1 MILCTVSVCQ
11 SCDKEFTNNVSND
24 IVVEGWIDAGGYPVV
39 ILTRECPVRLKADRI
54 SIKDLSDYVVQWAF
68 VTVSDGNKSA
78 VLIGRIDNRYFPGYI
93 YTTDR
98 IKGEAGKSY
107 TLTVKYLDKEITSTT
122 TIPLYPPAVD
132 SLVCSRV
139 PGGKGLCNITAYV
152 TNVPGRSEYYKSA
165 FMEGTGQAQ
174 YLSSFLGVVDD
185 ALADSVMS
193 MPIIRTIKDNDK
205 ENRTRYFHEDTLVS
219 VKVATIDRES
229 YDFWKSYA
237 NKSDL
242 NNFMLSSTIGNLPT
256 NIKGGLG
263 YWSGYNP
270 FIYTFTVKPGTY
282 PGNRDN
288 Q

>member
-1 MILCTVSVCQ
+1 MILCMTSVCH
-11 SCDKEFTNNVSND
+11 SCDKKFTTDITDN
-24 IVVEGWIDAGGYPVV
+24 IVVEGWIDAGGFPVV
-39 ILTRECPVRLKADRI
+39 ILTQELPVRLKSERI
-54 SIKDLSDYVVQWAF
+54 SIVHLSDYVVRWAK
-68 VTVSDGNKSA
+68 VTMSDGEKS
-78 VLIGRIDNRYFPGYI
+78 VILIGRKDSRYFPGYV
-93 YTTDR
+93 YTTTR
-98 IKGEAGKSY
+98 MRGEAGKSY
-107 TLTVKYLDKEITSTT
+107 TLTVEWQESRLTSTT
-122 TIPLYPPAVD
+122 SIPLYPPVVD
-132 SLVCSRV
+132 SLVCRRV
-139 PGGKGLCNITAYV
+139 PGDEGLCNITAFV

-205 ENRTRYFHEDTLVS
+205 ENRTRYFHEDSLVS

-229 YDFWKSYA
+229 YVFWKSYA

-256 NIKGGLG
+256 NINGGIG

-282 PGNRDN
+282 PGNRDD